1 MFLPIFAISELNCK
15 KGSIMPE
22 EFKNKAQEM
31 ATKQREIG
39 VAEFFAKNRHLLG
52 FDNKRKALM
61 TTIKEAVDNSLD
73 ACEEAGMLPEINVM
87 ITDMGNERFKIIVE
101 DNGPGIVK
109 EQIGRI
115 FAKLLYGSKFHKLAQ
130 SRGQQGIGISASV
143 MYGQLTTG
151 KPAKITSKT
160 GPDEPAHYMEIKI
173 DTKKNEPIYIKEDT
187 TDWYVDHGTKIEIE
201 LEGSY
206 QKGAQSIDEY
216 LKQTAITNPH
226 CTIIYTTPKA
236 EQIIYPRI
244 TDNMPPRVKEIKPHP
259 YGVELGVLISM
270 MESTK
275 EKTISSFLQNDF
287 SRVSP
292 SVAKQI
298 LDEAMVLPQT
308 KIQQATREVA
318 ERIYVAIQ
326 KTKIQNPPTDCIF
339 PIGEELLE
347 KGLRK
352 EIPAEFYAST
362 TRPAEVY
369 RGNPFIVEVAV
380 AYGGNQN
387 AEGPVNVLRFAN
399 RVPLLFQQGACSLT
413 KSIQATAWRGYGLS
427 QPSGS
432 LPLGPMTIMVHI
444 ASVWV
449 PYTSESKEAIAAYP
463 EIIKEA
469 KLALQEVGRKLAQY
483 VLKKRR
489 VSDELKKRSHIEKYI
504 PYVAEALQETLQLS
518 DGQKEIVIDCLHDI
532 LKSSRK
538 TMVHFKDGEGTN
550 QDFDSMG
557 DANLKGGFD
566 DELIEEESNNSD
578 NEDKDDYDN
587 DSDEDNNDDEDSSS
601 KKKKRKSGDLDD

>member
-1 MFLPIFAISELNCK
+1 MA
-15 KGSIMPE
+15 E

-31 ATKQREIG
+31 ASKQREIG

-73 ACEEAGMLPEINVM
+73 ACEEAEILPEIN
-87 ITDMGNERFKIIVE
+87 IIVTEMGEERYKVIIE

-109 EQIGRI
+109 AQLGKI

-130 SRGQQGIGISASV
+130 SRGQQGIGISAAV

-160 GPDEPAHYMEIKI
+160 GPKEPAHYVEIKL
-173 DTKKNEPIYIKEDT
+173 DTKRNEPIYLKEET
-187 TDWYVDHGTKIEIE
+187 VDWYVDHGTKIEIE

-206 QKGAQSIDEY
+206 QKGSQSIDEY

-244 TDNMPPRVKEIKPHP
+244 TDALPPKVKEIKPHP
-259 YGVELGVLISM
+259 HGVELGVLMSM
-270 MESTK
+270 IEGTKEST
-275 EKTISSFLQNDF
+275 INQFLQNEF

-292 SVAKQI
+292 MVSKQI
-298 LDEAMVLPQT
+298 LDEAKVLPQT
-308 KIQQATREVA
+308 KVSQITREIA
-318 ERIYVAIQ
+318 ERIYAAIQ
-326 KTKIQNPPTDCIF
+326 NVKIQNPPTDCIF

-352 EIPAEFYAST
+352 EIPAEFYAAT

-369 RGNPFIVEVAV
+369 RGNPFIIEVAI
-380 AYGGNQN
+380 AYGGNQD
-387 AEGPVNVLRFAN
+387 ADGPVNILRFAN
-399 RVPLLFQQGACSLT
+399 RVPLLFQQGACAVT
-413 KSIQATAWRGYGLS
+413 KAIQGTAWRGYGLS

-432 LPLGPMTIMVHI
+432 LPIGPMTIMIHI

-449 PYTSESKEAIAAYP
+449 PYTSESKEAIASYP
-463 EIIKEA
+463 EILKEA

-489 VSDELKKRSHIEKYI
+489 VSDEIKKRSHIEKYL
-504 PYVAEALQETLQLS
+504 PFVAEALQESLKLS
-518 DGQKEIVIDCLHDI
+518 DGQKEILIGCLEEI
-532 LKSSRK
+532 LRSTRKS
-538 TMVHFKDGEGTN
+538 MVHFKEGEGTN

-566 DELIEEESNNSD
+566 EDIIEEEDTGNG
-578 NEDKDDYDN
+578 KDDYDN
-587 DSDEDNNDDEDSSS
+587 ESDEEEKDDDDDSKS
-601 KKKKRKSGDLDD
+601 KRKKRKSGDLDD